1 MFSLKA
7 CLTQDDEWTVSCF
20 VLHRLE
26 LGEANWRIFHN
37 GKENVN
43 HCGLVPFSVQHR
55 TFHEGQ
61 WKR

>member
-7 CLTQDDEWTVSCF
+7 CLTQDDKLMVSCF

-26 LGEANWRIFHN
+26 QGDANWRIFSN
-37 GKENVN
+37 CKQNVN
-43 HCGLVPFSVQHR
+43 LCGLVLFLVQHR

-61 WKR
+61 